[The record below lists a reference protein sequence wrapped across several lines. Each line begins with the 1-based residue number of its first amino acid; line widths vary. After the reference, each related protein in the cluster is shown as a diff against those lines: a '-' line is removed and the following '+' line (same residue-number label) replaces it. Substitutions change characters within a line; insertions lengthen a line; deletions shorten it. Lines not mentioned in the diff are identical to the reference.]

1 MTQSIPEKKII
12 FDAKKEEPTE
22 LELSLPE
29 YLPGIAKIIHV
40 EPIFGKCDFATEG
53 KKAFIEARASLRI
66 VYLSDIGGKIKCAVF
81 DESFNCPFREEFSH
95 EGDYEAVPAVY
106 ISSMVAKPTAGRK
119 IRLKFVLHISCKAYE
134 LRQTEIYLKDENDD
148 SVFVLSR
155 EAEYRSVYEI
165 CQGSMSATAE
175 IKIEKSNPAA
185 GEIILPRVN
194 AHSISC
200 SCLDG
205 VLKIKASLSLFALYD
220 CVDDGERGENEYS
233 VCASAFSGAELET
246 EIEDRRITEQS
257 LCFAYIDINSV
268 DCSVETDSD
277 GEGRIIVFNIGY
289 TVNANLSEN
298 KTCSLVSDVFSSAC
312 SMLTKPKRLSL
323 QSACVPIHFRQEV
336 KHTLREDL
344 SGLSEISTCFLN
356 MLSVSRERGEG
367 KEFAKA
373 KCVLEL
379 LGVNAA
385 GELISENHP
394 VTLHIPLEECENE
407 NELFDFYITV
417 CSCNAEI
424 QSGVLECTFNFD
436 INGICCKDV
445 SLEVVGDA
453 SLLTDEPIMPRKGE
467 LIVYYPS
474 DDEKI
479 WDVSKKYSVQPE
491 KLKKANKIPEDS
503 EVFTSNVIIIP

>member
-12 FDAKKEEPTE
+12 FDAKKEEPIE

-53 KKAFIEARASLRI
+53 KKAFIEARVSLRI
-66 VYLSDIGGKIKCAVF
+66 IYLSDIGGKIKCAVF
-81 DESFNCPFREEFSH
+81 DESFNYPFREEFSH
-95 EGDYEAVPAVY
+95 EGTYEAVPSAY
-106 ISSMVAKPTAGRK
+106 ISAIVAKPATGRK

-134 LRQTEIYLKDENDD
+134 LLQTEIYGRDESEN
-148 SVFVLSR
+148 SVFVLSK
-155 EAEYRSVYEI
+155 ETEYCTVSGI
-165 CQGSMSATAE
+165 CKGFMSATAE
-175 IKIEKSNPAA
+175 IKIEKGNPAA

-200 SCLDG
+200 SCFDG
-205 VLKIKASLSLFALYD
+205 RSKIKAELSLYALYE
-220 CVDDGERGENEYS
+220 CADDGERDGGDYS
-233 VCASAFSGAELET
+233 LCASAFSTAELET
-246 EIEDRRITEQS
+246 EIEDGRITEQS
-257 LCFAYIDINSV
+257 FCFAYIDINSV
-268 DCSVETDSD
+268 ECSVETDSD

-289 TVNANLSEN
+289 TVNASLSEN
-298 KTCSLVSDVFSSAC
+298 KVCSPVSDVFSSAY
-312 SMLTKPKRLSL
+312 SMQTKPKRLSL
-323 QSACVPIHFRQEV
+323 RSACVPKHFRQEV

-344 SGLSEISTCFLN
+344 MGLSEISACFLN
-356 MLSVSRERGEG
+356 VLSVSRERGEG

-385 GELISENHP
+385 GELISENHS

-407 NELFDFYITV
+407 EELFDFYITV
-417 CSCNAEI
+417 CSCHAEI
-424 QSGVLECTFNFD
+424 QGGVLECTFDFD
-436 INGICCKDV
+436 INGICCKTV
-445 SLEVVGDA
+445 SLDVVGEA
-453 SLLTDEPIMPRKGE
+453 SLLTDEPITPRKGE
-467 LIVYYPS
+467 IIIYYPA
-474 DDEKI
+474 DDERI

-491 KLKKANKIPEDS
+491 SLKKANKIPDDS